1 MWQKKPKEYTQS
13 TTTGHLTS
21 WVYCTT
27 QMGICKTLT
36 SLASRQMGY
45 WKNSDICCLKA
56 NGYLQNSD
64 IPCLKENVY
73 WKTLTYL
80 AARRMG
86 IFKTDI
92 PCFKENGYWKTLTSL
107 ASWQM
112 GIAKLWHLLP
122 QGKCKNF
129 KPGFANCIHE
139 RFLRYP
145 LCLLWF
151 TLVATNPILRAGE

>member
-1 MWQKKPKEYTQS
+1 VTKKTKRVHTIHYNRPS
-13 TTTGHLTS
+13 NL
-21 WVYCTT
+21 
-27 QMGICKTLT
+27 M
-36 SLASRQMGY
+36 SLLY
-45 WKNSDICCLKA
+45 NT

-64 IPCLKENVY
+64 IPYLKENVY

-112 GIAKLWHLLP
+112 GIAKL
-122 QGKCKNF
+122 
-129 KPGFANCIHE
+129 
-139 RFLRYP
+139 
-145 LCLLWF
+145 
-151 TLVATNPILRAGE
+151 